1 MFWNGALSLEW
12 ADGAL
17 QSYARNLERDSAL
30 FEQAA
35 ADLVSAPEI
44 DSGVWHADRR
54 VLLA

>member
-1 MFWNGALSLEW
+1 MVRRARQECDFVAVFWNGALSLEW

-35 ADLVSAPEI
+35 ADLVSAP
-44 DSGVWHADRR
+44 
-54 VLLA
+54 